1 MMIWF
6 FGIWIIFIFL
16 PYPTWLVE
24 IDYLPNKY
32 ETQKFRAS
40 NKDIPSLTSYTYRS
54 NEAVDT
60 EIECPEE
67 PDNERCEK
75 KEFAGYYEII

>member
-1 MMIWF
+1 MLLKMIRLDSL
-6 FGIWIIFIFL
+6 FL
-16 PYPTWLVE
+16 STIRRKLWLVA
-24 IDYLPNKY
+24 
-32 ETQKFRAS
+32 QKLRAS
-40 NKDIPSLTSYTYRS
+40 NKGIPSLTSYTYRS